1 MKPLRPHY
9 YRIILAVVLAVSV
22 SACAVTPYSYETF
35 ETFNIEQRAVTQ
47 EAGAFRV
54 RASVP
59 SDEEAKKLFGIPLTQ
74 RGIQAVWLEVTNN
87 STDRA
92 RFAPYSIDPG
102 YFPPHEVAYM
112 YRKQFSKQGWLD
124 MEKRFFAMTMPRY
137 IESGETASGFV
148 FTHSEPGT
156 KSFNV
161 DMFYT
166 ESTADNEQFT
176 FFIDVPGFT
185 PDHAEIDFKS
195 LYQADELR
203 ITDVDGLQQLI
214 EEMTCCT
221 TDITGDGNGQPIE
234 LFLVANGRNLL
245 QALLRAGWS
254 ESSYQRDNKYLVSTD
269 YYFGRPPDAVFRKG
283 RDKSTERNEMGVW
296 LTPVR
301 VEGVSVWAVQIKHAI
316 GRRYDIGEHFLGV
329 RLDPD
334 VNDGRNFLLQN
345 LWYSQALAQY
355 AWSASGKM
363 VSKSDPELD
372 FNGNAWFSDGF
383 RLVLWVSGEPVALT
397 DTKVVRWDEVI
408 EARGSPP

>member
-9 YRIILAVVLAVSV
+9 YRIILVVLLAGSL
-22 SACAVTPYSYETF
+22 SACAITPYSYESF

-47 EAGAFRV
+47 ENGAFKL

-59 SDEEAKKLFGIPLTQ
+59 SDEEAKALFGIPLTR

-87 STDRA
+87 SIDRA
-92 RFAPYSIDPG
+92 RFAPYSVDPG

-124 MEKRFFAMTMPRY
+124 LEERLFEMTMPRY
-137 IESGETASGFV
+137 IDAGATVSGFV

-166 ESTADNEQFT
+166 RSTAGNEQFT
-176 FFIDVPGFT
+176 FFINVPGFK
-185 PDHAEIDFKS
+185 PDHAEIDFRS

-203 ITDVDGLQQLI
+203 ETDIDGLRKQI

-221 TDITGDGNGQPIE
+221 TDITGNGSGQPIE
-234 LFLVANGRNLL
+234 IFLVADGRNLL
-245 QALLRAGWS
+245 QALLRAGWA
-254 ESSYQRDNKYLVSTD
+254 ESSYQRDNNYLVSTD
-269 YYFGRPPDAVFRKG
+269 YFFGRPPDAVFRKG

-301 VEGVSVWAVQIKHAI
+301 ADGVPVWTAQIKHAI

-334 VNDGRNFLLQN
+334 VNDGRNYLLQN

-355 AWSASGKM
+355 AWSTSGKK
-363 VSKSDPELD
+363 VSKSEPDLD
-372 FNGNAWFSDGF
+372 FNGNAWFSDGI

-397 DTKVVRWDEVI
+397 DTKVIKWDVVNETG
-408 EARGSPP
+408 GSPP